1 MSDGRYATKAVGKI
15 FREEKLISEVDIESI
30 RREKSQVKE
39 VSTGLECGICFHKF
53 DEIKEHDRIEFYT
66 RVNNEKNK

>member
-1 MSDGRYATKAVGKI
+1 MEKFSEKK
-15 FREEKLISEVDIESI
+15 KLISEVDIESL

-39 VSTGLECGICFHKF
+39 VGTGLECGICFHKF
-53 DEIKEHDRIEFYT
+53 DEIKEQDRIEFYT